1 MLVIP
6 LVTEIEIPDDEG
18 APASERS
25 SPYRN
30 LFVPLVVVPAMIG
43 MVFVLVW
50 VLFGAITGEADSPA
64 ENLETVL
71 HGGRNERR
79 QAAFSLATQILE
91 YQHAKHEGRATEW
104 EIDETFLP
112 QLRNARAQISAPQE
126 PGELAIPFVLSSVMA
141 LVGDPEGV
149 QQLIEM
155 TRLSASVDPKGEFRW
170 KAVIVLGSIGG
181 ELAEPERLAA
191 AKTLIGLL
199 ESDDAGIALAA
210 ASGLQNLPGP
220 ATIPG
225 LKGCL
230 GDRSVELRLQAALS
244 LVRLGDVSGAEV
256 LRAMI
261 HPEPYLA
268 EHQMQPE
275 KWAPQRIS
283 ESRRKA
289 IAALLEIREP
299 PSRELLERWAEDDP
313 DPSIR
318 DLARRLLSGASQEQE
333 TG

>member
-1 MLVIP
+1 M
-6 LVTEIEIPDDEG
+6 TEIEIPDADG

-79 QAAFSLATQILE
+79 QAAFSLAAQILE
-91 YQHAKHEGRATEW
+91 HQHAKHEGGRATQW

-112 QLRNARAQISAPQE
+112 QLRSARGQISAPQE
-126 PGELAIPFVLSSVMA
+126 PDDLAIPFVLSTVMA
-141 LVGDPEGV
+141 LLGDPEGV

-155 TRLSASVDPKGEFRW
+155 TRLSESVDPQGEFRW
-170 KAVIVLGSIGG
+170 KAVIILGSLGG
-181 ELAEPERLAA
+181 ELAGPERLAA

-199 ESDDAGIALAA
+199 ESEDSGIALAA

-220 ATIPG
+220 DTIPA

-244 LVRLGDVSGAEV
+244 LVRLGDASGAEI

-268 EHQMQPE
+268 EHEERPE

-283 ESRRKA
+283 ESRQKA
-289 IAALLEIREP
+289 IAALLEIKEP

-318 DLARRLLSGASQEQE
+318 DLARRLLSDANPEQE